1 VAAPTRLYALYRQR
15 WQVEQ
20 FFRWLKC
27 LLPCRHFFA
36 ESERGVNF
44 QIYLALIAAL
54 LLAAELGRRPGKRVM
69 ELLRF
74 HQMGWA
80 GDAEVGRGIE
90 RELRA
95 ARQAAARKNKA

>member
-1 VAAPTRLYALYRQR
+1 M
-15 WQVEQ
+15 
-20 FFRWLKC
+20 KC

-36 ESERGVNF
+36 ESERGVSLH
-44 QIYLALIAAL
+44 IHLALIAAL
-54 LLAAELGRRPGKRVM
+54 LLAAELRRRPGKRTM

-80 GDAEVGRGIE
+80 VDVDVEASLE

-95 ARQAAARKNKA
+95 ARQAAARKEHA

>member
-1 VAAPTRLYALYRQR
+1 MSPGEIAELYRKR
-15 WQVEQ
+15 WQVEG

-36 ESERGVNF
+36 ESERGVTF

-54 LLAAELGRRPGKRVM
+54 LLAAELGRRPSKRMM

-80 GDAEVGRGIE
+80 EDGEVERGLE
-90 RELRA
+90 RDLRA
-95 ARQAAARKNKA
+95 AHQAAARKNKA

>member
-1 VAAPTRLYALYRQR
+1 M
-15 WQVEQ
+15 
-20 FFRWLKC
+20 
-27 LLPCRHFFA
+27 
-36 ESERGVNF
+36 NF

-80 GDAEVGRGIE
+80 EDAEVERGLE
-90 RELRA
+90 REVRA